1 MTNPRPTRHGWQQ
14 RLVAVALML
23 AAILVAGA
31 LARTADAVDEGDS
44 RLYTEVEQG
53 EEVRIGEH
61 ATLRITGISI
71 GGSMTE
77 RDALV
82 ASSGRYVLVE
92 YEVVAGIRK
101 APNVRT
107 ELHADGNVYRQ
118 VESAYDP
125 LPAGFAGNRASLF
138 EVPTD
143 VLTGDVAIVFG
154 ESELVYSHQHWVRW
168 HPELAEDVIDRS
180 DAATVSLPETEMW
193 VAR

>member
-1 MTNPRPTRHGWQQ
+1 MTNHSTRYGWQQ
-14 RLVAVALML
+14 RLVAVVLMF

-31 LARTADAVDEGDS
+31 ISRVADAVDEADS
-44 RLYTEVEQG
+44 RLYAEVGQG
-53 EEVRIGEH
+53 ESIRIGEH

-92 YEVVAGIRK
+92 YEVSAGIRK

-107 ELHADGNVYRQ
+107 ELHADGNVYREI
-118 VESAYDP
+118 ESAYDP
-125 LPAGFAGNRASLF
+125 LPAGFAGNRAGLF

-143 VLTGDVAIVFG
+143 VLAGDVAIVFG

-168 HPELAEDVIDRS
+168 HPELTEDVIDRS
-180 DAATVSLPETEMW
+180 EAATVALPETEMW
-193 VAR
+193 VA